1 MCEGS
6 KTGVDMHMFP
16 DCYVRG
22 AELDGVACPGN
33 EGDSGQCGGGE
44 KREANHGDVELGKL
58 GKPAC

>member
-1 MCEGS
+1 
-6 KTGVDMHMFP
+6 MHMFP
-16 DCYVRG
+16 DWYVRG
-22 AELDGVACPGN
+22 AERDGVGFPGD